1 MPSSRGFPWR
11 REIPLCDFKSTTP
24 PHSPPLP
31 DVGKNRPNLS
41 GGQPLALQIPVCTDR
56 APSKHEWDPLSKHLL
71 SSYYVPG
78 PGGTV
83 GSERKLHLI
92 LKAPVV
98 QRTEYP
104 ATTAT
109 DEAEEDELDRG
120 EEGSE
125 GGCMETPH
133 PFFFQKQRRPRKNYV
148 CKRHTVRK

>member
-1 MPSSRGFPWR
+1 M
-11 REIPLCDFKSTTP
+11 
-24 PHSPPLP
+24 
-31 DVGKNRPNLS
+31 
-41 GGQPLALQIPVCTDR
+41 GQQLALQIPVCTDR
-56 APSKHEWDPLSKHLL
+56 AASKHEWDPLSKHLL

-83 GSERKLHLI
+83 GSERKLHAI

-109 DEAEEDELDRG
+109 DEAGEDKLERG

-133 PFFFQKQRRPRKNYV
+133 PFFFQKQLEAQKKLCMQRSHRK
-148 CKRHTVRK
+148 